1 MAKLPVLIE
10 FFYDVISPYS
20 YLAFEVIHRYK
31 PVWNI
36 NLKLKPML
44 LGGVMKSSGNSPPA
58 VVPNKGVYMTQD
70 LRRLQKYFQVPL
82 FLPENLMDL
91 IMKGGSLN
99 AQRFITAIDILKPE
113 YLENITRAI
122 WQRLYEQHKDISTSA
137 SFREAAES
145 IGIEKDVL
153 ERSLIMM
160 NEDKVKQRLRK
171 YTEEALDYGAFGAPM
186 IVAHINNKP
195 EVFFG
200 SDRFELLAHVLGK
213 KWQGPVPEDV
223 PFSKL

>member
-1 MAKLPVLIE
+1 MANLPVLTE
-10 FFYDVISPYS
+10 FFYDVLSPYS

-44 LGGVMKSSGNSPPA
+44 LGRVMKSSGNSPPGL
-58 VVPNKGVYMTQD
+58 VPNKRNYMGQD
-70 LRRLQKYFQVPL
+70 LKRLQKYFQVPL
-82 FLPENLMDL
+82 FLPDNLMDF
-91 IMKGGSLN
+91 IMKGGSVN

-145 IGIEKDVL
+145 IGIENDVL

-160 NEDKVKQRLRK
+160 NEDKVEQRLHK

-213 KWQGPVPEDV
+213 KWLGPVPKDA
-223 PFSKL
+223 PFSN